1 MKKHVIKKNI
11 SREDCREGLFNG
23 NIKIKKLNVVRSDKH
38 VIFTETIN
46 KIALSAN
53 NDKRKDEISSF
64 S

>member
-23 NIKIKKLNVVRSDKH
+23 KIKIKKLNVVRSDKH